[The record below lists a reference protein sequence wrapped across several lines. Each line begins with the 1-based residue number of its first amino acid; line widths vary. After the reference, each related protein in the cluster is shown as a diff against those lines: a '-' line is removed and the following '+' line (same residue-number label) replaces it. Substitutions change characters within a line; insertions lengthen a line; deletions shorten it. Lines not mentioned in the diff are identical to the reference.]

1 MTWLIYNLGQIY
13 HYLDLS
19 CFVSFPIM
27 AKQMLTICS
36 QMDIDH
42 CDNIAKYYRDV
53 SGNLLETRDSLK
65 LECTGNR
72 TYSLHAMKVE
82 N

>member
-1 MTWLIYNLGQIY
+1 MEYDVADLHMGQIY

-27 AKQMLTICS
+27 SKQMLTICS

-42 CDNIAKYYRDV
+42 CDNIAK
-53 SGNLLETRDSLK
+53 
-65 LECTGNR
+65 
-72 TYSLHAMKVE
+72 
-82 N
+82 